1 MRKMKWKHTF
11 YKICAIGLVVC
22 GLFELTACDAV
33 KLKSD
38 AAEGYYFDQPAKM
51 WEATFPL
58 GNGRIGLMPDGGIS
72 SENIVMNEISLWSG
86 SKQDTDNPNA
96 YYSLNAIRRLLFEG
110 KNDLAQ
116 KLMYQTFVC
125 KGVGSGYGDGAN
137 VPYGSYQIFGNLQ
150 IDYLLAGD
158 TAEALS
164 SYRRELALN
173 NAVATTTFRMKGVNY
188 KREQFTS
195 FVDDL
200 GVIYLTADIDKSLD
214 FKVSMNRPEH
224 TTSSFTDNTLWMK
237 GQLPDGVD
245 TVNMKGMR
253 FASAVRV
260 MLPKG
265 GKFEIDSTGIVISQA
280 SEAVIL
286 IDMATDY
293 DGNEIEQSID
303 SHLEAASSQKL

>member
-116 KLMYQTFVC
+116 
-125 KGVGSGYGDGAN
+125 
-137 VPYGSYQIFGNLQ
+137 
-150 IDYLLAGD
+150 
-158 TAEALS
+158 
-164 SYRRELALN
+164 
-173 NAVATTTFRMKGVNY
+173 
-188 KREQFTS
+188 
-195 FVDDL
+195 
-200 GVIYLTADIDKSLD
+200 
-214 FKVSMNRPEH
+214 
-224 TTSSFTDNTLWMK
+224 
-237 GQLPDGVD
+237 
-245 TVNMKGMR
+245 
-253 FASAVRV
+253 
-260 MLPKG
+260 
-265 GKFEIDSTGIVISQA
+265 
-280 SEAVIL
+280 
-286 IDMATDY
+286 
-293 DGNEIEQSID
+293 
-303 SHLEAASSQKL
+303 